1 MENKQTDNNHEEAT
15 RLTVEYQDT
24 NKAGDEAVNY
34 NELPPPPDGGYGWVI
49 VIASFFCNCIVD
61 GIVYSFGIF
70 LDDFCKYFDVGKGTI
85 SWAGSLLSGVYMC
98 VGPIVSALANK
109 YGCRAV
115 CIAGSIVAA
124 LAFTLSTLS
133 TNVKV
138 FFITYGVMGGAGFG
152 MIYLP
157 AIVFVG
163 YYFEKKRSLATG
175 IAVCGSGFGAF
186 VFAPLS
192 SFLLETLGGWKSA
205 NLVLAC
211 ILLCCIVCGALMRPL
226 QWPEGANIRELQPLN
241 LDPGVQCSNLAIDRI
256 PTNSALPT
264 IVETKVSNSVVNRSM
279 MELKVE
285 EKQRSRLNSE
295 SDIER
300 MRRRK
305 SSATG
310 SNKASRTELDK
321 AVPVMLRKDVFYS
334 GSVQNLKEFQSQ
346 KSLTAYRNSII
357 SLNKLHTGEVENR
370 QGLKV
375 EEMDEAKGCSGILGS
390 LMDVS
395 LLKDW
400 TFMFLAVSNL
410 FGMAALF
417 VPFFYIVDSAK
428 QLNIENPSSL
438 ISIIGITNTFG
449 RIACGY
455 VADFPAVNSLLLNN
469 CCLVLCAI
477 ALAAVP
483 LCTTYAMYMI
493 ASVVFGIGLAGYM
506 SLTSI
511 ILVDLLGLDKLTNA
525 FGLLIMFRGAAAI
538 FGAPLIGGIYDL
550 TNSYSASFFAAGGLF
565 GVAAVF
571 SFLAPVVAKFKKS

>member
-1 MENKQTDNNHEEAT
+1 
-15 RLTVEYQDT
+15 
-24 NKAGDEAVNY
+24 
-34 NELPPPPDGGYGWVI
+34 
-49 VIASFFCNCIVD
+49 
-61 GIVYSFGIF
+61 
-70 LDDFCKYFDVGKGTI
+70 
-85 SWAGSLLSGVYMC
+85 MC

-186 VFAPLS
+186 VFASLS
-192 SFLLETLGGWKSA
+192 SFLLEKLGGWKSA

-211 ILLCCIVCGALMRPL
+211 ILLTCIICGALMRPL
-226 QWPEGANIRELQPLN
+226 QWPEGTNIRELQPLN
-241 LDPGVQCSNLAIDRI
+241 LDPGVQSSNLAINKV
-256 PTNSALPT
+256 PTNSTLPT
-264 IVETKVSNSVVNRSM
+264 IEETKVSRPINRSM

-285 EKQRSRLNSE
+285 ERQRSRLNSE

-321 AVPVMLRKDVFYS
+321 AVPVMMRKDVFYS

-357 SLNKLHTGEVENR
+357 SLNKLHTGSVEHR

-375 EEMDEAKGCSGILGS
+375 EEIDSDEAKGCSSILGS
-390 LMDVS
+390 LLDVS

-428 QLNIENPSSL
+428 QQGIENPSSL

-469 CCLVLCAI
+469 CCLVLCAV

-483 LCTTYAMYMI
+483 LCTTFAMYMI

-565 GVAAVF
+565 AVAAVF
-571 SFLAPVVAKFKKS
+571 SFLAPVVAKYKKS